1 MKLNIL
7 LVEDESTIRSGF
19 RKVLEDVIGG
29 VHVAG
34 EASNGREALEWLKS
48 HTTDAVF
55 TDIRMKEMNG
65 IDLIKRLKEQSP
77 ALPVVIISGYN
88 DFVYAREAIR
98 YEAVDYLLKPV
109 ETAELAQVVERLK
122 KRTLKG
128 KPDNGPPKE
137 AEERQVIRRVKEL
150 IGNRLEQDISLQ
162 DLADQVHL
170 NHRYLSVL
178 FKSETGQNLSDYVT
192 QVRMERAKQ
201 LLKDTQ
207 MKIQDI
213 AKLSGYPN
221 VKYFMHLF
229 KQNIG
234 CTPSE
239 YRENNNTI

>member
-128 KPDNGPPKE
+128 KPDSVP
-137 AEERQVIRRVKEL
+137 AE
-150 IGNRLEQDISLQ
+150 GSGG
-162 DLADQVHL
+162 AP
-170 NHRYLSVL
+170 
-178 FKSETGQNLSDYVT
+178 
-192 QVRMERAKQ
+192 
-201 LLKDTQ
+201 
-207 MKIQDI
+207 
-213 AKLSGYPN
+213 GYP
-221 VKYFMHLF
+221 
-229 KQNIG
+229 Q
-234 CTPSE
+234 SE
-239 YRENNNTI
+239 GIDRRPLGAGYLAAVLSRSGAFEPPVFVRAVQVGDRAEFIRLRDPGPDGKS